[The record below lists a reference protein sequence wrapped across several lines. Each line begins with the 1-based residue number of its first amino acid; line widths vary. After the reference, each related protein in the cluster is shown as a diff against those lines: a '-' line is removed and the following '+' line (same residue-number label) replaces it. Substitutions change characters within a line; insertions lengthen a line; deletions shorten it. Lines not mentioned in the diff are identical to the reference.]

1 MISQIAYTLIFGK
14 PLIIYMGLLTFISF
28 LFTATIGY
36 LNFQGKHII
45 PFPWHPIMARIS
57 ILIALMHGILGL
69 SIYFNF

>member
-1 MISQIAYTLIFGK
+1 
-14 PLIIYMGLLTFISF
+14 MGLLTFISF